1 MHRYKRLKP
10 TLQNSSGQSCFTRL
24 HIQSEAVLEVE
35 QLPCRRS
42 TACDDEV
49 LCLLCCRN
57 EAREV
62 PVGAAVSAVFC
73 GDDKTIDSRLN
84 RVRLGSAGG
93 ERFAYRLPL
102 LGRNRFAVLL
112 VRCNSTLAR

>member
-1 MHRYKRLKP
+1 MHRFKRLKP

-24 HIQSEAVLEVE
+24 HIQSEQARQVE

-49 LCLLCCRN
+49 LCLLCCRD
-57 EAREV
+57 EV
-62 PVGAAVSAVFC
+62 SVGAAVSAVFC
-73 GDDKTIDSRLN
+73 GDDKIINSRLN

-102 LGRNRFAVLL
+102 LVRNRFAVLFG
-112 VRCNSTLAR
+112 AM